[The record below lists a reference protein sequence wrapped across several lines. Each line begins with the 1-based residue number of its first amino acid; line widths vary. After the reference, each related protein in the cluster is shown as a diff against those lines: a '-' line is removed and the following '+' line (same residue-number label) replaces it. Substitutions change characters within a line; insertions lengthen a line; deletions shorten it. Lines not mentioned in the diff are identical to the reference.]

1 MTDNAPS
8 AALVDRPDRPDR
20 PGRPAGAPR
29 EAAAG
34 HTGRTAA
41 AAGAENRTSAG
52 STVSPA
58 RAGTGGAVRAG
69 TAAAPPGGA
78 EAAHIALGRR
88 GEELAAR
95 FLDSI
100 GVVVLSRNWR
110 CEDGELD
117 IVGTDRT
124 RLIVCE
130 VKTRSGTDYG
140 PPAGAVTD
148 EKACRIR
155 RLAARWRAL
164 HGVAGCDTRFD
175 IVSVLWP
182 PGERPTVEH
191 LKAAF

>member
-8 AALVDRPDRPDR
+8 AVLVVRPTRVPTTR
-20 PGRPAGAPR
+20 GA
-29 EAAAG
+29 
-34 HTGRTAA
+34 GRT
-41 AAGAENRTSAG
+41 GTPR
-52 STVSPA
+52 
-58 RAGTGGAVRAG
+58 TGGTKADSTKARG
-69 TAAAPPGGA
+69 TDDTT

-95 FLDSI
+95 YLDSI
-100 GVVVLSRNWR
+100 GIVVLSRNWR

-117 IVGTDRT
+117 IVGTDRD

-130 VKTRSGTDYG
+130 VKTRSGTHYG

>member
-8 AALVDRPDRPDR
+8 TALAHRPDRR
-20 PGRPAGAPR
+20 PGRTTR
-29 EAAAG
+29 
-34 HTGRTAA
+34 
-41 AAGAENRTSAG
+41 AAGAEKPTRAG
-52 STVSPA
+52 RAVSPV
-58 RAGTGGAVRAG
+58 RAGTGGTNRAG
-69 TAAAPPGGA
+69 VDAA

-95 FLDSI
+95 YLDSI
-100 GVVVLSRNWR
+100 GIVVLSRNWR

-117 IVGTDRT
+117 IVGTDRA

-191 LKAAF
+191 LRAAF